1 MPPRTTRK
9 SNRPRASDRSM
20 VDTVQPQ
27 GLLSF
32 RNRSAASPLKK
43 MQLLRWNNADPI
55 PRARHQTSV
64 FYGERGWMSRK
75 FPRLP
80 VEGEVFSLTSPFID
94 QAIAL
99 IDPLVKQ
106 HCDFSTRPAFLLYGS
121 HALPLMQ
128 SATFSSTQEES
139 LQPNPSHPFWP
150 PALAV
155 KDARSSPVCP
165 S

>member
-1 MPPRTTRK
+1 
-9 SNRPRASDRSM
+9 M

-32 RNRSAASPLKK
+32 RNRSASSPLKK

-55 PRARHQTSV
+55 PRARHPTSV

-94 QAIAL
+94 QAFTLKTPSQGSMSVIG
-99 IDPLVKQ
+99 IYRQPVG
-106 HCDFSTRPAFLLYGS
+106 TAF
-121 HALPLMQ
+121 HTVA
-128 SATFSSTQEES
+128 A
-139 LQPNPSHPFWP
+139 H
-150 PALAV
+150 
-155 KDARSSPVCP
+155 
-165 S
+165 